1 MKTKRKA
8 ETLAESVISMA
19 VFGVL
24 MSGVCSFMSNQTQ
37 FIAWTRHRDELM
49 YKAQKLVEYKLP
61 EALLEHDEHIGHD
74 IKADNATTWRTTAIN
89 DLEKNIGSFDWDI
102 DKRILTVRIT
112 NDSMEFFFPKN

>member
-49 YKAQKLVEYKLP
+49 YKAQ
-61 EALLEHDEHIGHD
+61 LLD
-74 IKADNATTWRTTAIN
+74 A
-89 DLEKNIGSFDWDI
+89 KNIYSELGDSDVISDDFDWDK
-102 DKRILTVRIT
+102 DKRILTVKIS